1 MYIHTYIMYIH
12 MYVNVQYDTTI
23 KVYLKINA
31 SAELEERGKIER
43 RLMRKLTKRVLKI
56 NEEAKAVA
64 W

>member
-1 MYIHTYIMYIH
+1 